1 MNLIKE
7 YSEFSP
13 KQELVDQYRKL
24 LDDKY
29 EVIYDKNSGYKMVLV
44 DERLYYLGGP
54 YVSKGRLSARMYFD
68 LTYDE
73 KFHEPSMRRAIKDW
87 IDDNSK

>member
-1 MNLIKE
+1 MIIKE

-13 KQELVDQYRKL
+13 KEDLVSQYREL
-24 LDDKY
+24 IDEKY
-29 EVIYDKNSGYKMVLV
+29 EVINDKSTGYKMVLV

>member
-1 MNLIKE
+1 MNIIKE
-7 YSEFSP
+7 YSEFLP
-13 KQELVDQYRKL
+13 KDDLVNEYRKMI
-24 LDDKY
+24 DGRYQVINDK
-29 EVIYDKNSGYKMVLV
+29 STGYKMVLV

-54 YVSKGRLSARMYFD
+54 YVNKSRLSARMYFD